1 MALSESFCVSCLIPI
16 ASLFNPASILF
27 GLALVYL
34 PGGIIPLWIPS
45 ERGQGDVL
53 LPLVGSGWYTL
64 AMDLSKSQQLSSHLL
79 SLVPCSLVF
88 AHHTMSLSRNHV
100 SSSLTSPWQHEAT
113 LVRYHGSFSQKYPV
127 ATRGHSGI
135 KNLPLPHLLW
145 QHEATLVS
153 LLATRGHPLISVES
167 RAHSPVATRG
177 HFCYLLWNHGPTT
190 IIWQHEAISL
200 PASIVHA

>member
-1 MALSESFCVSCLIPI
+1 MYLVS
-16 ASLFNPASILF
+16 SLLHLCSI
-27 GLALVYL
+27 
-34 PGGIIPLWIPS
+34 
-45 ERGQGDVL
+45 QH
-53 LPLVGSGWYTL
+53 
-64 AMDLSKSQQLSSHLL
+64 LSSSALL
-79 SLVPCSLVF
+79 SSIFLV
-88 AHHTMSLSRNHV
+88 V
-100 SSSLTSPWQHEAT
+100 SSLCGFHLSAVKATSSFHWLAPAGIHSQWICPSHNNSLISCPLFISICTSHNVTVTQSCFLPLTSPWQHEAT

-177 HFCYLLWNHGPTT
+177 HFCYLLWNHGPTS